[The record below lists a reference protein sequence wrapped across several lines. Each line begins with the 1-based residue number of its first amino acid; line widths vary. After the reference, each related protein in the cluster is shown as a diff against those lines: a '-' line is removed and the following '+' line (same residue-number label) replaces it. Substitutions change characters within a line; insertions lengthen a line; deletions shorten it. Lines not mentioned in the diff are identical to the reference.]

1 LKLKITGNE
10 GKLSVNCNLSVFV
23 YQIWLFTYTRF
34 GCVFRYMGTI
44 VGISDLD
51 PLRWPGSKWR
61 NLQVE
66 WDEPGCNDKPT
77 RVSPW
82 DIETPES
89 LFIFPSL
96 TSGLKRQ
103 LHPSYFGE

>member
-1 LKLKITGNE
+1 MFTD
-10 GKLSVNCNLSVFV
+10 
-23 YQIWLFTYTRF
+23 QIWLFTF
-34 GCVFRYMGTI
+34 PFVGCVFRYMGTI

-103 LHPSYFGE
+103 LHPSYFG